1 MFQRFE
7 VGKPTGLI
15 GPDGVIFDMTD
26 GGGVLIVRMSRPT
39 ANEKKAFKAGI
50 SLRFCIVDQVI
61 FVLVR
66 MGLTQWMD
74 APYYRALS
82 RNLSRV
88 TLPMDGQGLAVH
100 AMLIDGADGT
110 LVAQKLFSPDTTTSA
125 RLMAACISQPMIPD
139 YDSRLVRIYRQYST
153 QQLVALSRK
162 QEIEGK
168 NGSN

>member
-7 VGKPTGLI
+7 VGTPTGLI

-26 GGGVLIVRMSRPT
+26 AGGVLIVRMSRPT

-50 SLRFCIVDQVI
+50 SLRFCIVDQII

-66 MGLTQWMD
+66 MGLGQWMD

-82 RNLSRV
+82 RSLSSV
-88 TLPMDGQGLAVH
+88 TLPMDGQGLSIH

-110 LVAQKLFSPDTTTSA
+110 LVAQKLISPDTTTSA
-125 RLMAACISQPMIPD
+125 RLMAACISQPAIPD
-139 YDSRLVRIYRQYST
+139 YDIRLARIYRQYST
-153 QQLVALSRK
+153 QQLVDLSRA
-162 QEIEGK
+162 QETEAQ
-168 NGSN
+168 NGSD